1 MTTVISM
8 CMDAVLTV
16 YLLTYE
22 AEVALFFSGM
32 KNSVMPMG

>member
-22 AEVALFFSGM
+22 FCLEHSFGVLKVFE
-32 KNSVMPMG
+32 PL